1 MIDIEIILNNTYGV
15 LTNRC
20 SVEDILEQYKGV
32 DAMFY
37 GNPYDMTTNDIDEV
51 IFFYENTEEYEK
63 CSELLEL
70 LKAKESAE
78 FDMFVDNLAS
88 KNGITIY

>member
-1 MIDIEIILNNTYGV
+1 MIEECMRNTFDV
-15 LTNRC
+15 LTNKQTI
-20 SVEDILEQYKGV
+20 EEILDSEPKT
-32 DAMFY
+32 MFY
-37 GNPYDMTTNDIDEV
+37 GNPFEVQNEDINEM
-51 IFFYENTEEYEK
+51 IEFFENTEEFEK

>member
-1 MIDIEIILNNTYGV
+1 MIE
-15 LTNRC
+15 
-20 SVEDILEQYKGV
+20 
-32 DAMFY
+32 
-37 GNPYDMTTNDIDEV
+37 
-51 IFFYENTEEYEK
+51 FFENTEEFEK

-78 FDMFVDNLAS
+78 FDMFIDNLTS

>member
-1 MIDIEIILNNTYGV
+1 MIEECMRNTFDV
-15 LTNRC
+15 LTNRQT
-20 SVEDILEQYKGV
+20 VEEILDSEPKT
-32 DAMFY
+32 MFY
-37 GNPYDMTTNDIDEV
+37 GNPFEVQNEDINEM
-51 IFFYENTEEYEK
+51 IEFFENTEEFEK

>member
-1 MIDIEIILNNTYGV
+1 MIEECMRNTFDI
-15 LTNRC
+15 LTNRQTI
-20 SVEDILEQYKGV
+20 EEILDSEPKT
-32 DAMFY
+32 MFY
-37 GNPYDMTTNDIDEV
+37 GNPFEVKDEDINEM
-51 IFFYENTEEYEK
+51 IEFFENTEEFEK

>member
-1 MIDIEIILNNTYGV
+1 MIEECMRNTFDV
-15 LTNRC
+15 LTNRQTI
-20 SVEDILEQYKGV
+20 EEILDSEPKT
-32 DAMFY
+32 MFY
-37 GNPYDMTTNDIDEV
+37 GNPFEVQNEDINEM
-51 IFFYENTEEYEK
+51 IEFFENTEEFEK

>member
-1 MIDIEIILNNTYGV
+1 MIEECMRNTFDV
-15 LTNRC
+15 LTNRQTI
-20 SVEDILEQYKGV
+20 EEILDSEPKT
-32 DAMFY
+32 MFY
-37 GNPYDMTTNDIDEV
+37 GNPFEVQNEDINEM
-51 IFFYENTEEYEK
+51 IEFFENTEEFEK

-78 FDMFVDNLAS
+78 FDMFIDNLAS

>member
-1 MIDIEIILNNTYGV
+1 MIEECMRNTFDI
-15 LTNRC
+15 LTNRQTI
-20 SVEDILEQYKGV
+20 EEILDSEPKT
-32 DAMFY
+32 MFY
-37 GNPYDMTTNDIDEV
+37 GNPFEVQNEDINEM
-51 IFFYENTEEYEK
+51 IEFFENTEEFEK

>member
-1 MIDIEIILNNTYGV
+1 MIEECIRNTFDV
-15 LTNRC
+15 LTNRQT
-20 SVEDILEQYKGV
+20 VEEILDSEPKT
-32 DAMFY
+32 MFY
-37 GNPYDMTTNDIDEV
+37 GNPFEVQNEDINEM
-51 IFFYENTEEYEK
+51 IEFFENTEEFEK

-78 FDMFVDNLAS
+78 FDMFIDNLAS

>member
-1 MIDIEIILNNTYGV
+1 MIEECMRNTFDI
-15 LTNRC
+15 LTNRQTI
-20 SVEDILEQYKGV
+20 EEILDSEPKT
-32 DAMFY
+32 MFY
-37 GNPYDMTTNDIDEV
+37 GNPFEVQNEDINEM
-51 IFFYENTEEYEK
+51 IEFFENTEEFEK

-78 FDMFVDNLAS
+78 FDMFIDNLTS

>member
-1 MIDIEIILNNTYGV
+1 MIEECMRNTFDV
-15 LTNRC
+15 LTNRQTI
-20 SVEDILEQYKGV
+20 EEILDSEPKT
-32 DAMFY
+32 MFY
-37 GNPYDMTTNDIDEV
+37 GNPFEVQNEDINEM
-51 IFFYENTEEYEK
+51 IEFFENTEEFEK

-88 KNGITIY
+88 KNGITLY

>member
-1 MIDIEIILNNTYGV
+1 MIEECIRNTFDV
-15 LTNRC
+15 LTNRQT
-20 SVEDILEQYKGV
+20 VEEILDSEPKT
-32 DAMFY
+32 MFY
-37 GNPYDMTTNDIDEV
+37 GNPFEVQNEDINEM
-51 IFFYENTEEYEK
+51 IEFFENTEEFEK